1 MSEGLN
7 QVNLLGNL
15 GDDPEWRSTPSGGV
29 LQLRMATTET
39 YLDRNR
45 SRQEITE
52 WHTVVIWGRRGEALS
67 RLLHKGSKIM
77 VTGSLRTTSWDAT
90 DGSGKRYRT
99 QVVARNV
106 LLCGD
111 GRGGQRNDRDFG
123 QAPAEDNSGYYPP
136 GGDQG
141 DDDIPF

>member
-1 MSEGLN
+1 VSEGLN

-15 GDDPEWRSTPSGGV
+15 GADPEFRSTPSGGV

-45 SRQEITE
+45 TRQETTE
-52 WHTVVIWGRRGEALS
+52 WHTVVVWGRRGEALS
-67 RLLHKGSKIM
+67 RILSKGSKIM
-77 VTGSLRTTSWDAT
+77 VTGSLRTTSWEPT

-99 QVVARNV
+99 QIVARNV

-111 GRGGQRNDRDFG
+111 GRGGQRSDFG
-123 QAPAEDNSGYYPP
+123 QPPAQQDDGGYYPP
-136 GGDQG
+136 GGDQ